1 MPAMLVRRIASA
13 IFPAFVAPLPPPPA
27 PPRAAPPAEP
37 LSPPLPPP
45 AAKPT
50 AADEKVWEELA
61 IGFERELTAERAR
74 SAQMARELEDLRAEL
89 ERMKR
94 RPGAKNRTS
103 APPDKPKRQ
112 TVLDVVSQAK
122 ERHANL
128 VILPSALEAAD
139 DSPYANPRKVGE
151 ALAQLND
158 IADKLAQGPGRP
170 VVEMLRE
177 RFPGKRMSM
186 HVSATALGCHGTEY
200 KFPWK
205 GRRTLFEP
213 HITLGSGNANT
224 CLSIHYLFEDG
235 KFVIAHVGRHLSNTL
250 T

>member
-1 MPAMLVRRIASA
+1 MPAMLVRRIAAA
-13 IFPAFVAPLPPPPA
+13 IFPTFIAPSPPLPA
-27 PPRAAPPAEP
+27 PPRAAPPPEP
-37 LSPPLPPP
+37 LPPPLPPP
-45 AAKPT
+45 AAKPSG
-50 AADEKVWEELA
+50 ADEKVWEELA

-89 ERMKR
+89 DRMKR
-94 RPGAKNRTS
+94 RPGKKNRTS
-103 APPDKPKRQ
+103 RLPDKPKRQ
-112 TVLDVVSQAK
+112 TVLDVVAQAE

-128 VILPSALEAAD
+128 VILPSALKSAS
-139 DSPYANPRKVGE
+139 DSPYANPPKVTE
-151 ALAQLND
+151 ALAQLNS
-158 IADKLAQGPGRP
+158 IAESIARGEGGP
-170 VVEMLRE
+170 VVEMLHE

-186 HVSATALGCHGTEY
+186 HVSTTALGCHGGEY
-200 KFPWK
+200 MFPWK

-250 T
+250 S